1 MVDNSSCHL
10 SYYTSTHASIWHR
23 YRDMAPQR

>member
-1 MVDNSSCHL
+1 MAHCH
-10 SYYTSTHASIWHR
+10 HASILHR